1 MEDFVPY
8 KLAKKLKEKGFEQ
21 GFNIFGYRLIYSD
34 EETIKFISD
43 IGAYESDYF
52 GENISLPA
60 IPQVLKWLRENH
72 KLHISTKPYPCE
84 DGLMWLYEVRK
95 FSSVLVCV
103 VANKT
108 GYQEPEIATLAGIDY
123 ILDNLI

>member
-60 IPQVLKWLRENH
+60 I
-72 KLHISTKPYPCE
+72 KLFGKEC
-84 DGLMWLYEVRK
+84 
-95 FSSVLVCV
+95 F
-103 VANKT
+103 
-108 GYQEPEIATLAGIDY
+108 EPMKLGGTMMNIICGIMIMTLF
-123 ILDNLI
+123 L